1 MRPQSA
7 VAERL
12 HTAQR
17 LSTQPQALWPPEPL
31 AHQGGGPLKVLR
43 ASVSLA

>member
-1 MRPQSA
+1 MRAQSA
-7 VAERL
+7 VAERV

-31 AHQGGGPLKVLR
+31 GHQGDGPLKVLR
-43 ASVSLA
+43 ASASPA